1 VRARFAASVLVGAL
15 VVFGTAG
22 CAFIT
27 PQATTEIVET
37 SDGVNADIGEISV
50 RNATLISEDGTLAS
64 LLVSFVNTS
73 DSTQQVL
80 LQYEDG
86 ATGERVNQTIS
97 VDGNGAIT
105 SFGGTGSEQILLD
118 NVTKPG
124 SLFPLYFQYGTA
136 EGKQVMVP
144 VLNTSLPEYADLAPT
159 PRPTATPTPS
169 ATAVPAPAVETPATP
184 EPTETP
190 AG

>member
-1 VRARFAASVLVGAL
+1 VGAL

-37 SDGVNADIGEISV
+37 SDGVNADIGEIAV
-50 RNATLISEDGTLAS
+50 RNATLISQDGTLAS
-64 LLVSFVNTS
+64 LLVSFVNES
-73 DSTQQVL
+73 VSTKQVL

-86 ATGERVNQTIS
+86 ETGERVTEKVF

-105 SFGGTGSEQILLD
+105 SFGGTDSEQILLN
-118 NVTKPG
+118 NVSAPG
-124 SLFPLYFQYGTA
+124 SLFPIYFQYGSE

-159 PRPTATPTPS
+159 PAPTATPRQTPPPLVD
-169 ATAVPAPAVETPATP
+169 TPVETPA
-184 EPTETP
+184 PTETP